1 MSKAK
6 KHILNFE
13 QEYNFDMIG
22 ICSHHNDYR
31 LAWGMNEKLQIHLSK
46 SEEDHIVISKK
57 GNMQSTHSK
66 YLFKDKENLIEYYL
80 IKNKSMGKYLVPEKP
95 TIDYFLFLYENH
107 LWDLQELVNSMR
119 EIPSILGAFIFE
131 PEEIDSTEHIVLS

>member
-1 MSKAK
+1 
-6 KHILNFE
+6 
-13 QEYNFDMIG
+13 MIG

-31 LAWGMNEKLQIHLSK
+31 LAWGMNEKLEIQLSK

-107 LWDLQELVNSMR
+107 IWDLQELVNSMR
-119 EIPSILGAFIFE
+119 EIPSILGAFIFD

>member
-1 MSKAK
+1 
-6 KHILNFE
+6 
-13 QEYNFDMIG
+13 MIG

-31 LAWGMNEKLQIHLSK
+31 LAWGMNEKLEIHLSK

-57 GNMQSTHSK
+57 GNMQSIHSK

-107 LWDLQELVNSMR
+107 IWDLQELVNSMR
-119 EIPSILGAFIFE
+119 EIPSILGAFIFD